1 MVTEDFISLYPGI
14 PHNAGLEALGKI
26 LDNQENKK
34 ISTDN
39 LTKMSEFVL
48 KSNLNL
54 MERSRNKFWRRSL
67 LPNLHLQTHVYLQT
81 EQRLNFLKSKTKAFN
96 LASLH

>member
-1 MVTEDFISLYPGI
+1 MVTEDVISLYPGI
-14 PHNAGLEALGKI
+14 PHDAGLEALGKV
-26 LDNQENKK
+26 LDNRENKK

-54 MERSRNKFWRRSL
+54 MERSRNKFWRLSL
-67 LPNLHLQTHVYLQT
+67 LPNFHLQTHAYLQT
-81 EQRLNFLKSKTKAFN
+81 QQRLNFLKSKTEAFS